1 MSSEMGDKKSA
12 VLSEIVEMIKSG
24 EYPTGSRLPSERELA
39 GKLGIGRNVLREALA
54 VLVAKGYLETKERQ
68 GLFVK
73 NAGASDISG
82 GLLNMQMLP
91 VEFMPMQMEIRMIIC
106 VPAIEIAAIRR
117 TDQDLARMWDC
128 YEQFVG
134 APHATHDEEESQGKW
149 EALLHHLQTEA
160 AHNPLLSRVN
170 ESISALIEKNNSI
183 MHHYTMRDAGW
194 YERIK
199 TQHRQMIEAIE
210 RQDPRTAGDV
220 YRIHLLESYELM
232 KKNYPE
238 LATPPTRPFW
248 EHEKL
253 RDIFS
258 VLDSQHLR

>member
-1 MSSEMGDKKSA
+1 MEKVYRDIA
-12 VLSEIVEMIKSG
+12 
-24 EYPTGSRLPSERELA
+24 TGSIVRD
-39 GKLGIGRNVLREALA
+39 GKLPTERDLAERMGTNRTSMREALI
-54 VLVAKGYLETKERQ
+54 VLETLGVIEVRGKQ

-73 NAGASDISG
+73 NAGISDISG

-91 VEFMPMQMEIRMIIC
+91 LEFMPMQMEIRMIIC

-128 YEQFVG
+128 YEQFVN

-194 YERIK
+194 FERIK

-238 LATPPTRPFW
+238 LATAPTLPFW

-258 VLDSQHLR
+258 VLDSQHLH